1 MRIVI
6 VGGGVV
12 GQNLAEELLH
22 EDHDITIVDQRPET
36 VQSLAERFDVFALC
50 GDGGNPSVLEEAGV
64 KEAEMVIAVTDSDY
78 LNMFICLVAETMGV
92 RNKLARV
99 RNQELS
105 DPRSQAWIRKRLSI
119 DRIINPE
126 ALVVDHIRK
135 IISAPGATDAH
146 ELAGGAVLVHTFS
159 IHAGVPLAGRKLREV
174 RALLPH
180 EPFVI
185 TSISRDGQ
193 MLIPTGE
200 DELRVGDRIHVLMA
214 KGALPRFL
222 PLVERRRTRMEKAFV
237 CDAGRLGL
245 EVARM
250 AEHLV
255 PNVVVFEDDAQR
267 ANGAALHLEMSLV
280 VHGTPT
286 DSELLQEYDPHSCDL
301 FVGVAEDEEQNLM
314 AALMAKR
321 NGVRKIIVVTGRHA
335 NVPLLESTGI
345 DVVIEPKILT
355 VSEILSHV
363 RGARVLSVA
372 RVEGDAEAI
381 ELLVTRG
388 PLVDRP
394 LREVQLPKGALIG
407 AILRQADHTVEIPSG
422 ESVIRPQ
429 DTVILFTLPHARAEA
444 QALISPSV

>member
-22 EDHDITIVDQRPET
+22 EDHDITVVDSRPEI
-36 VQSLAERFDVFALC
+36 VQNLAERFDVFALC
-50 GDGGNPSVLEEAGV
+50 GDGGSPSVLEEAGI
-64 KEAEMVIAVTDSDY
+64 KEAEMVIAVTDSDH
-78 LNMFICLVAETMGV
+78 LNMFICLLAETMGV
-92 RNKLARV
+92 RDKLARV
-99 RNQELS
+99 RNQEFS
-105 DPRSQAWIRKRLSI
+105 NPRSRAWIRKKLSI

-135 IISAPGATDAH
+135 IIGAPGATDAH
-146 ELAGGAVLVHTFS
+146 ELAGGDVLVHTFS
-159 IHAGVPLAGRKLREV
+159 IHAGVPLAGRKLKEV
-174 RALLPH
+174 RGLLPH
-180 EPFVI
+180 QPFLI
-185 TSISRDGQ
+185 TSISRDGV

-200 DELRVGDRIHVLMA
+200 DELRVGDRVHVLMA
-214 KGALPRFL
+214 KGALPQFL
-222 PLVERRRTRMEKAFV
+222 PLVERRRPRMEKAFV

-245 EVARM
+245 AVARM
-250 AEHLV
+250 AETLV
-255 PNVVVFEDDAQR
+255 PNVVVFDSNAQR
-267 ANGAALHLEMSLV
+267 ANEAALALELSLV
-280 VHGTPT
+280 VKGSPT
-286 DSELLQEYDPHSCDL
+286 DAELLQEYDPRSCDL

-321 NGVRKIIVVTGRHA
+321 NGVRKIIVVTGKHA

-381 ELLVTRG
+381 ELLVTKG
-388 PLVDRP
+388 PLVNRP

-407 AILRQADHTVEIPSG
+407 AILRDHAVEIPSG
-422 ESVIRPQ
+422 ESVIQPQ
-429 DTVILFTLPHARAEA
+429 DTVILFTLPHARADA
-444 QALISPSV
+444 QALIAPRQ